1 MNFTF
6 WYEEMISGA
15 SVRYALATRSVFQ
28 AHLAG
33 DHVSDGV
40 PGAMVVPA
48 RYIAGRR
55 AGDSGPEGTA
65 AECFLTSHTRGLSLG
80 KHAVRG
86 VDQPDSADLCR
97 LNLGF
102 YWYLGFS

>member
-28 AHLAG
+28 THFAG
-33 DHVSDGV
+33 DHVSDSV

-48 RYIAGRR
+48 RYIARRR

-65 AECFLTSHTRGLSLG
+65 AECFLTNHSWGLSLG
-80 KHAVRG
+80 AHAVRG
-86 VDQPDSADLCR
+86 ADQPDSAGLDR
-97 LNLGF
+97 LTLGF
-102 YWYLGFS
+102 Y